1 MVFAM
6 VVGMLLGDAPLV
18 GGPIK
23 HFFASLH
30 LTSRHAVQKREI
42 TKQAEYFW
50 QGWKN
55 CI

>member
-30 LTSRHAVQKREI
+30 LTSRHAAQL
-42 TKQAEYFW
+42 AGFA
-50 QGWKN
+50 KN
-55 CI
+55 VMKPQNLD